1 MMDEISKIALDI
13 KSRQRS
19 IGYYRNKINKLN
31 HNEFI
36 TCVDLYKKVTG
47 EDMRF
52 EVKNIEGLKQFII
65 DDCTKRIQE
74 IEKQIKEMGSK
85 IIELASIG

>member
-1 MMDEISKIALDI
+1 
-13 KSRQRS
+13 
-19 IGYYRNKINKLN
+19 
-31 HNEFI
+31 
-36 TCVDLYKKVTG
+36 
-47 EDMRF
+47 MRF